1 MYSNPQHLLQYCYSP
16 TETTGGVCG
25 IYALGL
31 LYREAWESYRR
42 MNPCPS
48 SLILALHGAV
58 FSAYFPT
65 GHSSA
70 VLLLPGCPTTS
81 GWFQLVSQCIHFE
94 GLSFISHLCC
104 FLSVLH
110 CCLLQD
116 RSLSMAVIWL
126 VVCTHRQLSPAPL
139 HCFWNIS
146 RKLLWFKKCLQ
157 IRVTE

>member
-70 VLLLPGCPTTS
+70 ALLLPGCPTTS
-81 GWFQLVSQCIHFE
+81 GWFQLVSQCMYFE

-104 FLSVLH
+104 FLAIACSWFPPPPKLS
-110 CCLLQD
+110 LLILQVYLPVQIAACKLD
-116 RSLSMAVIWL
+116 ISTWTSL
-126 VVCTHRQLSPAPL
+126 
-139 HCFWNIS
+139 
-146 RKLLWFKKCLQ
+146 K
-157 IRVTE
+157 